1 MHRDPQDGAVWI
13 DAAGGQVP
21 KIFGLTLVER
31 HLQALKRAVPRPN
44 RVVVDLGPNGDKPRI
59 DASLEAAF
67 AIEWRHGPDN
77 FVVRLTA
84 FLAEA
89 VEQPVLLL
97 DGATLPDARLHAA
110 LVPLGDSVA
119 VIAPKAEERAAL
131 IRAEAGRLAP
141 RVGTATDL
149 TTFAEQLVADGTL
162 RAYAQDEFA
171 GFIRKLRRTIPYYLF
186 RVESREKAAQVE
198 KFMFWANYKGSTDF
212 FTRYVYP
219 PLVWV
224 LLVPLARARVHPNA
238 VTIFSIILA
247 LGAIPM
253 WAMGETWTFWTGFA
267 MAYGMS
273 VLDSVDG
280 KLARLTFTDSRIGN
294 RLDHG
299 LDMVH
304 PPFWYLAW
312 AYGIGGG
319 ALYWGSTLGSA
330 TVLVVVF
337 YVVDRLI
344 LKIYPRFFQRAF
356 HTHSRLD
363 GRVRTFIAR
372 RNITLPMFMVG
383 YALEFDL
390 EAFYLVTAWQIV
402 TALYHGMRTFWILAI
417 DRAQLRNVK
426 PTDVASALTHVD

>member
-1 MHRDPQDGAVWI
+1 MLVWI
-13 DAAGGQVP
+13 DTAGGRMLEV
-21 KIFGLTLVER
+21 FGLTLVER
-31 HLQALKRAVPRPN
+31 HLQALKRAVPRPG
-44 RVVVDLGPNGDKPRI
+44 RVVIDLGPNGVEPRI
-59 DASLEAAF
+59 DPSLEAAF
-67 AIEWRHGPDN
+67 AIDWRRDPGD
-77 FVVRLTA
+77 FGTRLTA
-84 FLAEA
+84 FLAETGA
-89 VEQPVLLL
+89 EPVLLL

-119 VIAPKAEERAAL
+119 VTSPQAGERAAL
-131 IRAEAGRLAP
+131 IRAEPGRLAG
-141 RVGTATDL
+141 RVVTAPDLGTL
-149 TTFAEQLVADGTL
+149 AERLIADGTL

-171 GFIRKLRRTIPYYLF
+171 GFIRKLRRTVPYYVF
-186 RVESREKAAQVE
+186 RVDTREQVARVE

-219 PLVWV
+219 PLVWAA
-224 LLVPLARARVHPNA
+224 LGPLARARVQPNT
-238 VTIFSIILA
+238 VTIVSIILA

-253 WAMGETWTFWTGFA
+253 WAMGETWSVWAGFA

-280 KLARLTFTDSRIGN
+280 KLARLTFTESRTGN

-299 LDMVH
+299 FDMVH

-319 ALYWGSTLGSA
+319 SLDWGSPLGSA
-330 TVLVVVF
+330 AVLVVVF
-337 YVVDRLI
+337 YVVDRLT

-356 HTHSRLD
+356 HTHSKLD

-383 YALEFDL
+383 YALGFAL
-390 EAFYLVTAWQIV
+390 EAFYLITAWQIV
-402 TALYHGMRTFWILAI
+402 TALYHGVRTFWILAI
-417 DRAQLRNVK
+417 DRAHLKNAK
-426 PTDVASALTHVD
+426 PTDVARALG